1 MKFGLYAAFFALLSV
16 FIVSNLL
23 AQATGEEAYAEA
35 KRCYESVKLNPETS
49 SVKAEYERCIDRFE
63 KMSEAFPS
71 DKRAADALYSAAKFR
86 QELYFKFKDK
96 SDLEHSIELYNKLVR
111 QYPNSS
117 LADDSLYQIAKI
129 RHKPLAENEKAIKA
143 LEFQLEQYP
152 TGDMAPKAKELLSSI
167 KEAPPAASKPS
178 ALSGGR
184 GEVAASVTAAQA
196 AERNSANHFPSDV
209 AGPFDLAQL
218 LSYEVEDVGDSTKI
232 ELFFDMPVPYSVSY
246 IEQGKRTGSPAE
258 LELALSYAKPSA
270 DIEKN
275 LTVSSK
281 YIDRIKLK
289 KRVLGSGCVV
299 SFRLKLGA
307 AYDIVPRGKNLIVTF
322 HADSGPSVG
331 VPEPDPSDGP
341 EASFSK
347 SKKKSFT

>member
-1 MKFGLYAAFFALLSV
+1 MKFRLYAAFFALLSI
-16 FIVSNLL
+16 FMAPNLF

-35 KRCYESVKLNPETS
+35 KRCHESVKLSPETS
-49 SVKAEYERCIDRFE
+49 SIKAEYERCIDRFE

-96 SDLEHSIELYNKLVR
+96 VDLEKSIDLYNKLVR

-152 TGDMAPKAKELLSSI
+152 DGDMAPKAKDLLASI
-167 KEAPPAASKPS
+167 KEAPMVASKP
-178 ALSGGR
+178 AVVSGG
-184 GEVAASVTAAQA
+184 EEMAAAPVIAAKS
-196 AERNSANHFPSDV
+196 AETNSANHFPSDV
-209 AGPFDLAQL
+209 AGPFDSAQL
-218 LSYEVEDVGDSTKI
+218 LSYEVKDVGDSTRI
-232 ELFFDMPVPYSVSY
+232 ELFFDMPVAYSISY
-246 IEQGKRTGSPAE
+246 TEQGKRTGSPAE
-258 LELALSYAKPSA
+258 LDLSLSYAKPST

-275 LTVSSK
+275 MTISSK
-281 YIDRIKLK
+281 YLDRIKLK
-289 KRVLGSGCVV
+289 KRVLGSGSVV
-299 SFRLKLGA
+299 SFRLKPGA
-307 AYDIVPRGKNLIVTF
+307 GYDIVPQGKNLIVTF
-322 HADSGPSVG
+322 HADSGVSVG
-331 VPEPDPSDGP
+331 APEPDPSEEP
-341 EASFSK
+341 EASLSK